1 MPHIRILIFV
11 IVTAMIFSCSDK
23 SVSGTTDETV
33 VSSVRVFNPDL
44 TPAVN
49 AAVKVF
55 SVGDTTQIPVYET
68 TTDSKGQ
75 YKIEVDYGVYNISVK
90 KDSLAAFQDS
100 VIYHKTYSTL
110 SNDTLDSVHVIYG
123 LVVMEGM
130 QDPRTSTVQILGSD
144 MYSNVSSNGVF
155 VINGVAPG
163 KYTLRAVTTLA
174 DYTPTFEHL
183 TITTAAQDTIR
194 DTITM
199 IYTGIPVIDKIHA
212 VYDTV
217 RGIVHLSWDTT
228 DYAYLRDFL
237 IYRDTMPVLT
247 PSTAPLGTSYSCSYS
262 DSLGSTI
269 CNNMSTV
276 IYRVAVRSKNLAI
289 GETMTDVE
297 ITSVKPCSVSLNKS
311 LMVTLGVP
319 CTLSANITGYA
330 GSHVTY
336 AWDIGNKGVFT
347 NSLYPETTFVV
358 KDTVTNDYQCVMK
371 TFIDKALIYTDTAH
385 LATNFT
391 WAKQTAGF
399 LDSIKTTGISTIV
412 FDNKMYAFVL
422 DSAGG
427 KTALYQTPDGITWA
441 KVTDS
446 LPALY
451 SVAMFYN
458 KPVVYQN
465 KICIADDSAYIRTS
479 SDAVNWN
486 RVSTNPVFDDVSD
499 PGGTYL
505 VGNYFVYSKYY
516 PPVLFVDNTNIY
528 CKAFLSINDI
538 FQSTDL
544 IAWDTTKNNSVINV
558 IKNYVSNVI
567 NGDRFFISDYTELNG
582 LFAVMGV
589 SWFVG
594 SGNNPWLYIRN
605 PDGRTFMSKAPYPSD
620 KATFISFYFNLEM
633 YKNNILSSHK
643 GSDTLWAI
651 TDTTWRYC
659 GSLPSEVYNSAYS
672 YSAFNNGLYLISTAG
687 VYKAKTN

>member
-183 TITTAAQDTIR
+183 TITTAAKDTIR

-247 PSTAPLGTSYSCSYS
+247 PSTIPVSTSYSCSYS
-262 DSLGSTI
+262 DTLDSAIYNRQGGI
-269 CNNMSTV
+269 V
-276 IYRVAVRSKNLAI
+276 YRVAVRAQSFTI
-289 GETMTDVE
+289 GETVADVE
-297 ITSVKPCSVSLNKS
+297 ILPVAPYSVALSKS
-311 LMVTLGVP
+311 ITATLGIA
-319 CTLSANITGYA
+319 CTLSAKVSGYA

-336 AWDIGNKGVFT
+336 SWDIGNKGVFN
-347 NSLYPETTFVV
+347 NSLYPETTTVL
-358 KDTVTNDYQCVMK
+358 KDTITNDYQCVMK
-371 TFIDKALIYTDTAH
+371 AFMDSVLFYIDTTYLT
-385 LATNFT
+385 TNFT
-391 WAKQTAGF
+391 WEKIANGF
-399 LDSIKTTGISTIV
+399 V
-412 FDNKMYAFVL
+412 
-422 DSAGG
+422 DSALTEDMHTVVLGDKIIAFSVIGNAKSVWQSSDG
-427 KTALYQTPDGITWA
+427 KTWT
-441 KVTDS
+441 KNTDS
-446 LPALY
+446 LAIPY
-451 SVAMFYN
+451 SPDTGFN
-458 KPVVYQN
+458 KPVVFLDR
-465 KICIADDSAYIRTS
+465 ICLVDDNGHLWTS
-479 SDAVNWN
+479 SDGVAWN
-486 RVSTNPVFDDVSD
+486 KDTTTFYAGNFFVDGTKIGLM
-499 PGGTYL
+499 PGGGYEGCG
-505 VGNYFVYSKYY
+505 VSMVNF
-516 PPVLFVDNTNIY
+516 NI
-528 CKAFLSINDI
+528 KV
-538 FQSTDL
+538 STDL
-544 IAWDTTKNNSVINV
+544 IKWDSTSEYNMKSNMYDYA
-558 IKNYVSNVI
+558 YVNGILAAMGYTFGWSNVTNRWFYLKKDGVVSYSI
-567 NGDRFFISDYTELNG
+567 LPDSSYGSALDAFFYFLEVYKDLVLYSN
-582 LFAVMGV
+582 
-589 SWFVG
+589 VG
-594 SGNNPWLYIRN
+594 SAKIWAYHSTGRGGWQICAQMPPAVYSNSNPV
-605 PDGRTFMSKAPYPSD
+605 S
-620 KATFISFYFNLEM
+620 IS
-633 YKNNILSSHK
+633 
-643 GSDTLWAI
+643 T
-651 TDTTWRYC
+651 
-659 GSLPSEVYNSAYS
+659 
-672 YSAFNNGLYLISTAG
+672 FNNELYMVSTAG
-687 VYKAKTN
+687 VYKAKME